1 MSSFFII
8 DFLLLL
14 VINLMALILQETIAH
29 VNRKLQEKR
38 RFLAFLL
45 PICFD
50 PDEES
55 TRRR

>member
-8 DFLLLL
+8 DLLLL
-14 VINLMALILQETIAH
+14 LFIDLMTPILQANTAH

-38 RFLAFLL
+38 HFLAFLL

-55 TRRR
+55 TGRR